1 MFGWF
6 SKTIRKEARKWNH
19 TNFFNFAKPKR
30 VPRGMK
36 RGNCTKCQDR
46 IDKIKQQADL
56 IKRLK
61 NRIKQLERIN
71 KAQKPMA
78 NSAVNVGTY
87 RLYVNGIK
95 KIRAITYKRQRLST
109 YTMPEIRAV
118 CDDLLGASQ
127 RSEFHGWNKRGKPIG
142 MPR

>member
-1 MFGWF
+1 MFGWLF
-6 SKTIRKEARKWNH
+6 GGGTQKRRVGGSNRTCNKCHARAEKIRRQREQITAL
-19 TNFFNFAKPKR
+19 
-30 VPRGMK
+30 
-36 RGNCTKCQDR
+36 
-46 IDKIKQQADL
+46 KQEVA
-56 IKRLK
+56 RLK
-61 NRIKQLERIN
+61 RIN
-71 KAQKPMA
+71 KAQQPMA
-78 NSAVNVGTY
+78 NSGVNVGTY